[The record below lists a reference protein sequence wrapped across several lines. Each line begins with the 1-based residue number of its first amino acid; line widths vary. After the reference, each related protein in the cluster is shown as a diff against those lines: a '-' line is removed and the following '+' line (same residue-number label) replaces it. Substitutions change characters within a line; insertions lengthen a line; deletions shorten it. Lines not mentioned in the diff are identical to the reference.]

1 MQIFPEI
8 SLLTSEYD
16 KIRDAVAV
24 WCVSDMGKQAVER
37 LQPVRDAALIG
48 LWLARTAEMQ
58 IVLSSGLPFPSTG
71 YVDISKELSMLQIQ
85 NSTLAE
91 PQFISIATMMH
102 SVKDV
107 FVFFRNRKGQFPE
120 LEQVLEPLR
129 FEPDILWQ
137 IEEVLD
143 EAGVVRTS
151 ASTELTRIRRA
162 LQRNR
167 AESDRIYL
175 SVISRLRRLGW
186 LSDPAESSRS
196 GRRVLAVIAEQKR
209 SLRGVIHDTST
220 TGKTLFLEPE
230 EALAIN
236 QATDALEQEERLEI
250 TRILRALAASLRK
263 HVPLLQ
269 EYLER
274 LGIYDF
280 NRAKALFGLRIDGIY
295 PGIKDAPFLS
305 LCQARHP
312 LLLLHNQ
319 ELKKNTIPFDLKLGG
334 DNRILVI
341 SGPNAGGKTVCMK
354 TAGLLQMMLQSGMPV
369 SAGTD
374 SEFGLFDNLFVDIGD
389 SQSIEYELS
398 TYSSRLKNMRV
409 FLEQVGGSS
418 LFLIDEF
425 GTGTDP
431 NLGGALAES
440 ILEELNAR
448 KATGIVTTHYLN
460 LKVMADNTPGLV
472 NGSME
477 FDLKRLR
484 PLYRLSMG
492 KPGSS
497 YTFLVAERSGLPPQ
511 LIKNARRKVARKN
524 LLLEKLLTQA
534 QHDKESLRLMRIS
547 LSEKEQKLNALIRS
561 NESQSRA
568 DAERI
573 AAKEHKLQKNEERL
587 LRESEERF
595 RNFMKEWKKARDKK
609 EVFDK
614 YYRMFVRKPIKT
626 NPETEKRKQA
636 EKLAI
641 ARSAILPGT
650 VVRLSDGK
658 TPGVVESVE
667 HDKAFVI
674 FGNVRAVIDL
684 VKLVP
689 AETAVASR
697 KKPDGVKTKQT

>member
-1 MQIFPEI
+1 MQIFPES

-16 KIRDAVAV
+16 KIRDTVSSL
-24 WCVSDMGKQAVER
+24 CVSEMGKQAVNL
-37 LQPVRDAALIG
+37 LQPVRDAAGISRL
-48 LWLARTAEMQ
+48 LARTSEMHQ
-58 IVLSSGLPFPSTG
+58 VLSAGLPFPSTG
-71 YVDISKELSMLQIQ
+71 YVEISKELAMLQIQ

-91 PQFISIATMMH
+91 PQFMSVATM
-102 SVKDV
+102 VRTIKDV
-107 FVFFRNRKGQFPE
+107 FGFFKNRKGHFPY
-120 LEQVLEPLR
+120 LEQVLEPLH
-129 FEPDILWQ
+129 FEPDILLQ
-137 IEEVLD
+137 IEAVLD
-143 EAGVVRTS
+143 DAGVVRTS
-151 ASTELTRIRRA
+151 ASAELTRIRRA

-175 SVISRLRRLGW
+175 SVIGRLRRLGW

-236 QATDALEQEERLEI
+236 QATDTLEQEERLEI
-250 TRILRALAASLRK
+250 TRILRALAAALRK

-269 EYLER
+269 AYLDR

-280 NRAKALFGLRIDGIY
+280 NRAKALFGLRINGIY
-295 PGIKDAPFLS
+295 PGINDSPFLS
-305 LCQARHP
+305 LCQAKHP

-319 ELKKNTIPFDLKLGG
+319 ELKKNTVPFDLKLGG

-374 SEFGLFDNLFVDIGD
+374 SEFGLFDNLLVDIGD

-409 FLEQVGGSS
+409 FLEQVGKSS

-431 NLGGALAES
+431 NLGGALAEA

-460 LKVMADNTPGLV
+460 LKVMADSTPGLL

-497 YTFLVAERSGLPPQ
+497 YTFLVAERSGLPPE
-511 LIKNARRKVARKN
+511 LIKNARRKVSRKN

-534 QHDKESLRLMRIS
+534 QNDKESLRLMRID
-547 LSEKEQKLNALIRS
+547 LSAKEQKLNALIRN
-561 NESQSRA
+561 NETKSRT

-573 AAKEHKLQKNEERL
+573 AAKEQKLQKTEERM

-614 YYRMFVRKPIKT
+614 YYRMFVRKPVKA
-626 NPETEKRKQA
+626 NPEAEKKKLAEKRA
-636 EKLAI
+636 V
-641 ARSAILPGT
+641 ARSTILPGT

-658 TPGVVESVE
+658 TPGIVETVE
-667 HDKAFVI
+667 HDKAFVV

-684 VKLVP
+684 AKLVP
-689 AETAVASR
+689 AETVASPG
-697 KKPDGVKTKQT
+697 KKPGSEKTKQP